1 MGTGSLGNAARAA
14 TLAFALVFTVGAS
27 TNVAAQEETQSTV
40 QESSESTITQYGF
53 RGGFSFSPDQFV
65 AGAFMG
71 FRDIRPGFGLRPSL
85 DIGLGNGGFAFVL
98 NANGQY
104 HFRGADF
111 PAVPYAGAGIA
122 VGYYDADG
130 PDNSSTDVGVNMF
143 GGLEWDLGGYRIA
156 FAEFQLGLGDA
167 PEVKIVGGFGFL

>member
-14 TLAFALVFTVGAS
+14 TLALAFVFAAGTG
-27 TNVAAQEETQSTV
+27 TNVAAQPEDTAQ
-40 QESSESTITQYGF
+40 QEGTRSTITQYGL

-65 AGAFMG
+65 AGAFLG

-85 DIGLGNGGFAFVL
+85 DIGLGNGGFAFVM

-104 HFRGADF
+104 HFREADF

-122 VGYYDADG
+122 LGYYDADG
-130 PDNSSTDVGVNMF
+130 PGNSSTDIGVNLF

-156 FAEFQLGLGDA
+156 FAEFQFGIGDA